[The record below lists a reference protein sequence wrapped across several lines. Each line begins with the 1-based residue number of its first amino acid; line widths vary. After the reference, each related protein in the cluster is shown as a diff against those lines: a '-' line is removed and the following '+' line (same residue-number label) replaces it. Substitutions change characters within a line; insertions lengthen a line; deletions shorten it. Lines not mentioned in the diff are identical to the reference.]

1 MSKDSEDEIYSDSDN
16 DNDPYKVKVFKTNK
30 DEIFQPSCVDNE
42 LIPKLSTS
50 MCVIGKSGSGKTN
63 SVISMLTNERMLKDA
78 FDFIYL
84 FSGIKP
90 DQELIEPLK
99 LPKHQV
105 FNDFE
110 EDDVKKIM
118 DKMEKTVEK
127 NGMKNTPSV
136 LFIFDDILGK
146 PKFLKSSTM
155 SKLITTNRHFNIS
168 VIIMSQYFKK
178 LPPVIRT
185 NCSYYMIFPSSMVEI
200 EKVSDELCP
209 PNMSKRKFIEIIQFA
224 TDDKYNF
231 ISINTKCGSKKMLR
245 KNFGK
250 IIDPDQF

>member
-1 MSKDSEDEIYSDSDN
+1 MNTDNNNSDNDNN
-16 DNDPYKVKVFKTNK
+16 DNDPYAVKVFKTNK
-30 DEIFQPSCVDNE
+30 TDIYQPRCSENE
-42 LIPKLSTS
+42 LLPNLPTS

-63 SVISMLTNERMLKDA
+63 SIISMLTNEKMLKDT

-90 DQELIEPLK
+90 DPELIEPLN

-105 FNDFE
+105 YNDFE
-110 EDDVKKIM
+110 EDDVKKLM
-118 DKMEKTVEK
+118 DKMEKSVEK
-127 NGMKNTPSV
+127 NGMNKTPSV

-155 SKLITTNRHFNIS
+155 SKLITTNRHMNIS
-168 VIIMSQYFKK
+168 VIVMSQYFKK

-185 NCSYYMIFPSSMVEI
+185 NCSFYMIFPSSMSEI
-200 EKVSDELCP
+200 EKISDELCP
-209 PNMSKRKFIEIIQFA
+209 PNMSKKKFINIIQFA
-224 TDDKYNF
+224 TSDKYNF
-231 ISINTKCGSKKMLR
+231 ISINTKCGIDKMLR

-250 IIDPDQF
+250 IINVEQF